1 MAACYGGTW
10 QEWRRDGGGGGG
22 GRGGGGRAWGADGHT
37 IGATCC
43 HILPW
48 QQNGSTAC
56 SWLFKDGRPCVH
68 VPVIKSSI
76 HMQHTVGLY
85 INVPLGRRRLV
96 SECQSINV
104 RVCVWPVYTITR
116 LDCWLVWTTWLQVT
130 QILWTLS
137 LSSQTP
143 IWTWSQKQ
151 EKVQKFRYCEIRTS
165 PPSPQ
170 QCKDK
175 LDMIYPISADVPLV
189 VLWVASHCESRSLLQ
204 TL

>member
-1 MAACYGGTW
+1 MGSLAGRLPKRAALPSAVMCRHLLR
-10 QEWRRDGGGGGG
+10 EWPPATAAHGRSGGGRGAGD

-76 HMQHTVGLY
+76 HRQHTVGLY

-104 RVCVWPVYTITR
+104 RACACVWPVYTITR

-130 QILWTLS
+130 QIL
-137 LSSQTP
+137 
-143 IWTWSQKQ
+143 
-151 EKVQKFRYCEIRTS
+151 
-165 PPSPQ
+165 
-170 QCKDK
+170 
-175 LDMIYPISADVPLV
+175 
-189 VLWVASHCESRSLLQ
+189 
-204 TL
+204 

>member
-1 MAACYGGTW
+1 MAGVAA
-10 QEWRRDGGGGGG
+10 GG
-22 GRGGGGRAWGADGHT
+22 GRGMGGGGGGRAWGADGHT

-56 SWLFKDGRPCVH
+56 SWLFMDGRPCVH

-76 HMQHTVGLY
+76 HRQHTVGLY

-104 RVCVWPVYTITR
+104 RACACVWPVYTITR

-130 QILWTLS
+130 QILWILS
-137 LSSQTP
+137 LSSQMP
-143 IWTWSQKQ
+143 ILTWSHKQ
-151 EKVQKFRYCEIRTS
+151 EKVQKFRYCGRSEPVR
-165 PPSPQ
+165 PPHHNA
-170 QCKDK
+170 K
-175 LDMIYPISADVPLV
+175 IN
-189 VLWVASHCESRSLLQ
+189 
-204 TL
+204 